1 MSTQY
6 VAHFIGEQFDHHQI
20 IVTARSGGRAR
31 SKAKKKFFKTHHDYD
46 AMMVCS
52 KEEFDDMYEAYCY
65 RGVSSLKDRYPDA
78 DKIKHRING
87 LLPLIHILDNL
98 KEVA

>member
-1 MSTQY
+1 MRTQY
-6 VAHFIGEQFDHHQI
+6 VANFIGEQFDHHQI
-20 IVTARSGGRAR
+20 IVTTRSGGRAR

-65 RGVSSLKDRYPDA
+65 RGVSALKDFFD
-78 DKIKHRING
+78 DVEKIQHGNNWFK
-87 LLPLIHILDNL
+87 

>member
-46 AMMVCS
+46 AMLVCP
-52 KEEFDDMYEAYCY
+52 KNEFDHMYEEYCVK
-65 RGVSSLKDRYPDA
+65 GVSVIRDYFNEIE
-78 DKIKHRING
+78 KIQVGNSWIK
-87 LLPLIHILDNL
+87 